1 MPLGRTYRYARIHQ
15 RPVPF
20 RRLVTLWPNRTSE
33 VCTINT
39 EFVILGGDAPT
50 LLDPVEEAL
59 DQVAC
64 PVQIWAKTD
73 WAFAIS
79 LRRNVGPRTVFT
91 GECSDPVRVVSS
103 ISKQHRA

>member
-1 MPLGRTYRYARIHQ
+1 MAASLIEGK
-15 RPVPF
+15 V
-20 RRLVTLWPNRTSE
+20 
-33 VCTINT
+33 VCG
-39 EFVILGGDAPT
+39 EFVIPGGDTPA

-59 DQVAC
+59 DQIAR

-73 WAFAIS
+73 WVFTIS

-103 ISKQHRA
+103 ISKCPSNSDHAFYEGAGVTGERP